1 MTESRPVW
9 KENSIAEMTVARLAS
24 FGAFLDA
31 GTGNSADDILLH
43 RDQQTGEVK
52 AGDTVRVFLYHD
64 PHHRMT
70 ASMRLPQIPVGGVGY
85 VEVLLTTRFGAFVE
99 AGAERGI
106 FLPHTETIGTVKA
119 GQKIWVRLYV
129 DKTGRLAVSMHVDEA
144 MRRLA
149 RPARGIKVGGKIT
162 GTIYNITPDG
172 AFIITR
178 EKWIAFLHQQE
189 MPPSLTM
196 GQEVTARVTFLRED
210 GRLNVSLRPQKEKAL
225 DADSARLLQYLKA
238 HHGVMPFGDKSDPLA
253 IKTAF
258 GLTKA
263 AFKRAAGHLL
273 KEGQIVTGE
282 DGHYRLPESNER

>member
-1 MTESRPVW
+1 MSEASGAPVW
-9 KENSIAEMTVARLAS
+9 KENSIAEMKVARLAS

-43 RDQQTGEVK
+43 KDQQTAELK

-70 ASMRLPQIPVGGVGY
+70 ASMRLPQIPVGGIGY

-99 AGAERGI
+99 AGTERGI
-106 FLPHTETIGTVKA
+106 FLPHTETIGTVRA

-129 DKTGRLAVSMHVDEA
+129 DKTSRLAVSMHVEDA
-144 MRRLA
+144 MQRIA

-162 GTIYNITPDG
+162 GTVYNITGDG

-178 EKWIAFLHQQE
+178 EKWIAFLYRKD
-189 MPPSLTM
+189 MLRRLVM
-196 GQEVTARVTFLRED
+196 GDEVTGRVTFIRED
-210 GRLNVSLRPQKEKAL
+210 GRLNISLRPQKEKAIES
-225 DADSARLLQYLKA
+225 DSAQILAYLKA
-238 HHGVMPFGDKSDPLA
+238 HGGTMLFSDHSDPAA
-253 IKTAF
+253 IQAAF
-258 GLTKA
+258 GLSKA

-273 KEGQIVTGE
+273 KEGTITAAA
-282 DGHYRLPESNER
+282 DGTYRLA